1 MVSTQEYVYRARMAE
16 QTERFDD
23 MVSYMKKVIESGEE
37 IQEEERNLISIAY
50 KNSVGQ
56 KRTAWRGICQFQ

>member
-1 MVSTQEYVYRARMAE
+1 MITTQEYIYRARMAE

-23 MVSYMKKVIESGEE
+23 MVNYMKKVIESGEE

-50 KNSVGQ
+50 KNSVG
-56 KRTAWRGICQFQ
+56 